1 MKTIQ
6 PGHEVLSLFGMTSQ
20 KSALTDAKNK
30 SLVSTI
36 VSAFLIVLIL
46 GAMLS
51 LAQRALTQTKT
62 TALAASSG
70 IEEAVAFVPGQFV
83 TQKINQGYL
92 SN

>member
-20 KSALTDAKNK
+20 KLALTDAKSNG
-30 SLVSTI
+30 LASTV

-51 LAQRALTQTKT
+51 FAQRALTQTKT
-62 TALAASSG
+62 AALATGS
-70 IEEAVAFVPGQFV
+70 IEEVVAFVPGQFV
-83 TQKINQGYL
+83 TKKINQGYL
-92 SN
+92 GN